1 MVQLMAYMDGILKE
15 ISPNE
20 ASRFEIIAKVDRDR
34 KTLQLV
40 IPEKCSMITR
50 RTAERQARSVAK
62 SNFCDFILEETDDV
76 TTVLKEKP
84 LTSVSSSPEIEES
97 SKSAVVEQSAPESI
111 VTQTP
116 SYEPLV
122 TKSQVPK
129 PEVPRPQVS
138 ESEVPR
144 PQVSE
149 SEVPRPR
156 ISEPEVPRPQVS
168 ESEVPKPPISEPEV
182 PKPQETERDYVDR
195 FQPLHSS
202 SPPTSGQSKIISEAI
217 EVLGF
222 DKGDF
227 IASLFLWQLLV
238 NTIKVDN
245 VVKIGDTIT
254 MQWDDGSAVE
264 FMVEDNKRLSN
275 LLVLNA
281 LGRKANMIKQ
291 IWKSAMKWQK
301 FTES

>member
-40 IPEKCSMITR
+40 IPEKCSIITR

-84 LTSVSSSPEIEES
+84 LTSVSNSPEIEES
-97 SKSAVVEQSAPESI
+97 SKSAVVEQRAPESI

-129 PEVPRPQVS
+129 PEVPRPRIS

-144 PQVSE
+144 S
-149 SEVPRPR
+149 
-156 ISEPEVPRPQVS
+156 QVS
-168 ESEVPKPPISEPEV
+168 ESEVPKPPVSEPEV

-217 EVLGF
+217 EILGF